1 MSEQNHQ
8 NDSQVTSGQHRSL
21 RHPLQF
27 SSIII
32 LLIAVGLGA
41 WLWQSG
47 AGNALTRLPIVESIQ
62 EGVAQSDNSSA
73 EGEQPNVADDSTDD
87 GATLTRQGRM
97 NRGNGTG
104 NMRGSDV
111 AERRTNAATTDEL
124 PTGSLADN
132 SQQLSSKSSM
142 TNEEDATDFMPLDS
156 LQLRTATSVVA
167 VVGIDDVHLLNPDDG
182 AVLETIQSG
191 TPLKIT
197 KQSEDGEWFFAD
209 IGDLAGWVEAEAVLA
224 FGTDN
229 LSTEPLLISLESISV
244 ESIPAADEASS
255 EPQQIT
261 GTDES
266 LSVTI
271 DNAPIQ
277 FASTTGTDSDS
288 ATLVQTDVT
297 EEDAAEADA
306 TEAVVGTVTLVDSRL
321 NVRSAPTTSS
331 TIVAKAYP
339 NEEFIVQTQ
348 DETGSWLRIALSES
362 TFGWVS
368 AAYVELS
375 GLPEALPISMEISD
389 LPAFSEANI
398 VVTDVQEPTVPTD
411 AANVVITGPTG
422 LDGTLAFRA
431 SDGLIYGYN
440 LETGDLWPITDGFDP
455 AISPDGSMIAFTR
468 DGGESGLYIAN
479 IDGSDERLVYGEKE
493 MLSAPKW
500 SVDGSQILFTYRTD
514 VMESSGGRRRGGG
527 TQTLEDLYNLAV
539 IDINGENFT
548 DVKALDTARAADW
561 TNAGIVY
568 QSSAGI
574 QILDGLSDEESW
586 SVAFNNLNPFDYDP
600 DWQPNGGQIA
610 FMKQGASHWEIYVVN
625 PDGSGLEALTRP
637 VTSLVDEL
645 PSNVAPVY
653 SPNGDQIVYLSN
665 RGSDNSAG
673 PWQIW
678 MMDSDGSNARPLP
691 INVDIDYTF
700 GSEQAVS
707 WGI

>member
-8 NDSQVTSGQHRSL
+8 NDSQVTVSQSRSL
-21 RHPLQF
+21 RYPLQF
-27 SSIII
+27 SSIIV

-47 AGNALTRLPIVESIQ
+47 VGNTLTSLPIVESIQ
-62 EGVAQSDNSSA
+62 EGVAQGGDSLA
-73 EGEQPNVADDSTDD
+73 EVEQPNSADDSITP
-87 GATLTRQGRM
+87 TRQGRM

-104 NMRGSDV
+104 NMRGGDG
-111 AERRTNAATTDEL
+111 AKQRTNATTTDDL
-124 PTGSLADN
+124 PAPSLADN
-132 SQQLSSKSSM
+132 SRQQSSQPSTGS
-142 TNEEDATDFMPLDS
+142 EEDTTTLISLDS
-156 LQLRTATSVVA
+156 PKPRTTTSVVA
-167 VVGIDDVHLLNPDDG
+167 VVGTDDVHLLNPDDG
-182 AVLETIQSG
+182 NVLETIQSG

-197 KQSEDGEWFFAD
+197 KQSEDGEWFFAN

-224 FGTDN
+224 FGTGN
-229 LSTEPLLISLESISV
+229 LPTEPLTISIEEISV
-244 ESIPAADEASS
+244 VAPPTSDEASDGA
-255 EPQQIT
+255 QQT
-261 GTDES
+261 AGTDES
-266 LSVTI
+266 LSVAI

-277 FASTTGTDSDS
+277 FASTAGTDSNP
-288 ATLVQTDVT
+288 ATLVQTDVS
-297 EEDAAEADA
+297 EVDVVEADV

-339 NEEFIVQTQ
+339 DEEFIVQAQ
-348 DETGSWLRIALSES
+348 DETGDWLQIVLAEN

-375 GLPEALPISMEISD
+375 GLLEALPISMETSD
-389 LPAFSEANI
+389 LPAFSEATI
-398 VVTDVQEPTVPTD
+398 DVTEAENPTVPAD
-411 AANVVITGPTG
+411 ATNVAATAPTG

-440 LETGDLWPITDGFDP
+440 LQTGDLWPITDGFDP

-468 DGGESGLYIAN
+468 DGGASGLYIVN
-479 IDGSDERLVYGEKE
+479 IDGSNERLVYGEKE
-493 MLSAPKW
+493 KLSAPKW

-561 TNAGIVY
+561 TDSGIVY

-586 SVAFNNLNPFDYDP
+586 SVAFDNLNPFDYDP

-625 PDGSGLEALTRP
+625 PDGSGLAALTRP

-645 PSNVAPVY
+645 PSNVAPAY
-653 SPNGDQIVYLSN
+653 SPDGQHIVYLSN
-665 RGSDNSAG
+665 RGADNSAG

-678 MMDSDGSNARPLP
+678 VMDADGSNASPLT

-707 WGI
+707 WGV